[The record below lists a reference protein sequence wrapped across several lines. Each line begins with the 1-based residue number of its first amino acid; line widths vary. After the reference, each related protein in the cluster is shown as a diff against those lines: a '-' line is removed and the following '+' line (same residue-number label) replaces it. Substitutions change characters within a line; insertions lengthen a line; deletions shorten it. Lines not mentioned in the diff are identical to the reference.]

1 MQHDQLE
8 RQLDALNQKI
18 VSLEAEIASRE
29 INCEQLQTLRQKF
42 DALQTETSRKEEEL
56 LLVQKDLN
64 AANTERL
71 ALESGKAKAKGEIHT
86 LLLRLQDSERWMK
99 NIREKMKEF
108 GVSAPTES
116 FEETWDKLG
125 IFLHSAVF
133 TGSPST
139 APKDFSVEHVPKDTA
154 ITPNAQ
160 KTVAGSSQGFVRTTE
175 FIYQTQNVSRST
187 HCTPEA
193 HEGLGSELPNSTV
206 DCVPDSQL
214 SANIVPFSSF
224 QKQLSPTRCPS
235 IMEDTGDFEKLFAHT
250 RTPPNNITP
259 SRCPK
264 SSQKP
269 TSKRRRSVS
278 SSSTTEKNASE
289 GRPPKVPVSLTS
301 QGDATKP
308 QNLNGNG
315 NNQKA
320 VSFENQGAV
329 STEVHG
335 NDTEVTPRAQEKHYG
350 GLLSERRPLRSTQ
363 RTYSKVRQLP
373 LSSRH
378 RRGSGTENMD
388 HKQSPTSI
396 ASGSSRKNSAREETK
411 KRWAAR
417 GQKRPGRRTRGKN
430 RYQSIAKPGLLLLQ
444 VNDTALDSASRATIL
459 ANYKNISK
467 HISKY
472 VMRYIYMVV
481 LGFIN
486 RPLTQNRHIRKTHY
500 CCYIL
505 FFFRG

>member
-8 RQLDALNQKI
+8 QQRDALNQKI
-18 VSLEAEIASRE
+18 LSLEAEISSRE
-29 INCEQLQTLRQKF
+29 INCEQLQTLRQKL
-42 DALQTETSRKEEEL
+42 DAFQTETSRKEEEL
-56 LLVQKDLN
+56 LLVQKSLN

-99 NIREKMKEF
+99 NIRQKMEEV
-108 GVSAPTES
+108 GVSAPAES
-116 FEETWDKLG
+116 FKETWDKLG
-125 IFLHSAVF
+125 IFLHSTAF
-133 TGSPST
+133 TGSSST
-139 APKDFSVEHVPKDTA
+139 SPKDYSVEHVPQGTDL
-154 ITPNAQ
+154 TPNAQ
-160 KTVAGSSQGFVRTTE
+160 TTVEGSSQGFFRTTE
-175 FIYQTQNVSRST
+175 FIYRTQNVSRST

-193 HEGLGSELPNSTV
+193 HEGCGTELPNSTV
-206 DCVPDSQL
+206 YCVPDSQV

-235 IMEDTGDFEKLFAHT
+235 IKEDTEDFEKLFAQT

-259 SRCPK
+259 SKRAK

-269 TSKRRRSVS
+269 TSKRRRSAL

-289 GRPPKVPVSLTS
+289 ERPPKVPVNLTS
-301 QGDATKP
+301 QGGAAKS
-308 QNLNGNG
+308 QNLNDNG

-329 STEVHG
+329 STEGHG
-335 NDTEVTPRAQEKHYG
+335 KDTEVTPRAQERHYG

-363 RTYSKVRQLP
+363 RTYSKARQLP
-373 LSSRH
+373 LSSRQ

-396 ASGSSRKNSAREETK
+396 ASGSSRKNSAREQTK
-411 KRWAAR
+411 KRLTAR

-430 RYQSIAKPGLLLLQ
+430 WYQSIAKPGLLFLQ
-444 VNDTALDSASRATIL
+444 VNDTALGSASRATIL
-459 ANYKNISK
+459 TDYQNISK
-467 HISKY
+467 HSY
-472 VMRYIYMVV
+472 QQV
-481 LGFIN
+481 
-486 RPLTQNRHIRKTHY
+486 
-500 CCYIL
+500 
-505 FFFRG
+505 